1 MSSAQ
6 YFNNDKNVLT
16 ASSDGSVRIW
26 KTSSPD
32 GIIDLVHNKT
42 VDLASFSPDSKQV
55 ITMCMWGDTTR
66 IWETST
72 GRLLKKYQTTKNK
85 AYPSNYIFRN
95 RSRLNL
101 PTNTPAIPWIWNLL
115 NQETP
120 QSNMKRLLEKYDN
133 YCAFNKML
141 LAVNCDKLSLISPLL
156 QTNIYEYKS
165 GNAGIDFVVFDPRN
179 YNIAVALNDSSSVIL
194 NGKLQT
200 IRKFKHKGKLE
211 YCALSPDG
219 KQYSTSSGT
228 DSCTITYNLKTGKER
243 YRVNHSD
250 EVKNI
255 QYCPSG
261 NKIGVI
267 LSNTVQLIDS
277 SNGNIIGEL
286 SHDERISSLQFCSD
300 GSYIATSSHDNS
312 IKIWDSITCQCVYVI
327 THNQNDANYVS
338 FSPNSKYIVTASYD
352 KTAKL
357 YRFWPVQALI
367 EKCKGIINNY
377 ELPDENKHNY
387 YLQ

>member
-1 MSSAQ
+1 M
-6 YFNNDKNVLT
+6 
-16 ASSDGSVRIW
+16 
-26 KTSSPD
+26 
-32 GIIDLVHNKT
+32 
-42 VDLASFSPDSKQV
+42 
-55 ITMCMWGDTTR
+55 
-66 IWETST
+66 
-72 GRLLKKYQTTKNK
+72 
-85 AYPSNYIFRN
+85 AYPSNYINRN
-95 RSRLNL
+95 LGKLSL

-115 NQETP
+115 NQETS
-120 QSNMKRLLEKYDN
+120 QANMQHLLEKYYS
-133 YCAFNKML
+133 YCSFNKML
-141 LAVNCDKLSLISPLL
+141 LCVNCDELSLINPLL

-165 GNAGIDFVVFDPRN
+165 ENALIDFVVFDPLN
-179 YNIAVALNDSSSVIL
+179 YNIAVALGDSSSVIL

-200 IRKFKHKGKLE
+200 IRKFKHKGKAE

-228 DSCTITYNLKTGKER
+228 DSCTITYNLKTGKEI

-250 EVKNI
+250 EVENI
-255 QYCPSG
+255 QYSPSG
-261 NKIGVI
+261 NIIGVI

-286 SHDERISSLQFCSD
+286 SHDERINSLQFCSD
-300 GSYIATSSHDNS
+300 GSYIATSSEDNS

-327 THNQNDANYVS
+327 THNQNDAKYVS